1 VGELE
6 AQVRGLKLERVR
18 FLQDMDSL
26 LARSKRFLQEEAPE
40 MFPPPDVTRKMEERE
55 ASRLDLL
62 GSGSN
67 GGPGAVRPSQG
78 TVRKIKD

>member
-1 VGELE
+1 
-6 AQVRGLKLERVR
+6 
-18 FLQDMDSL
+18 
-26 LARSKRFLQEEAPE
+26 